1 MQSED
6 KSDDKT
12 MFSIGIREID
22 NVCEPF
28 LAAMTCLRNS
38 GCFEYFLCSIS
49 PLGDEIWGLFST
61 KEERDNNM
69 MKIYSIASRHNGSF
83 PDFVARCYLECCFFT
98 SQDDDIN

>member
-1 MQSED
+1 MSCQHSLRRNPDETID
-6 KSDDKT
+6 IT
-12 MFSIGIREID
+12 AGAETAETIRT
-22 NVCEPF
+22 P
-28 LAAMTCLRNS
+28 
-38 GCFEYFLCSIS
+38 
-49 PLGDEIWGLFST
+49 DEIWGLFST